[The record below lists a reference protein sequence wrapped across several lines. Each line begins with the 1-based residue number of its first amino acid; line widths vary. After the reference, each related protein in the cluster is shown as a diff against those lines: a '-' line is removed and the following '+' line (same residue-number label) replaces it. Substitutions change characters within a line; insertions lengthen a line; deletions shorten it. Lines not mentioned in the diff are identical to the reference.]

1 MSKWNRRQF
10 LSGLLAAAGAGATS
24 ATYAEA
30 LSAGS
35 VLGGLPPTQGSVPDA
50 TTAARPESIAG
61 ASRLPLAQD
70 GEEHALQELLPQGL
84 RFGRWRVVA
93 VHPVKHGAVPVVVE
107 SQSGRRFQV
116 DVLRRDRHPQAK
128 HGIGET
134 RFYALFLANNGRGN
148 TPTVEEQGMGLLWL
162 AALLRPREHRVRPG
176 MLLTQRERVRM
187 FPRGR
192 FDVVLD
198 RAPDQDRRA
207 AAARASATP
216 STRAEVDTARLEA
229 EARASAT
236 PAVRSRRSRGA

>member
-1 MSKWNRRQF
+1 MERIVLFDGVCNF
-10 LSGLLAAAGAGATS
+10 CN
-24 ATYAEA
+24 
-30 LSAGS
+30 GS
-35 VLGGLPPTQGSVPDA
+35 VNFIIRNDPNGKFKFA
-50 TTAARPESIAG
+50 
-61 ASRLPLAQD
+61 PLQSEI
-70 GEEHALQELLPQGL
+70 GQQL
-84 RFGRWRVVA
+84 R
-93 VHPVKHGAVPVVVE
+93 
-107 SQSGRRFQV
+107 
-116 DVLRRDRHPQAK
+116 AK

-216 STRAEVDTARLEA
+216 
-229 EARASAT
+229 
-236 PAVRSRRSRGA
+236 AVRSRRSRGA